1 MTGIIRHTGRA
12 GRGRALWLVVGF
24 WLMSVIVWAAPPAW
38 AQQPAGSAGAQVAA
52 GAAAPT
58 GTNPLTPRDP
68 GAASAMAQQISNEI
82 YSPFCPG
89 KTLEM
94 CPSSGASEVRQH
106 IQQMALDGV
115 ERQEIIETVIAD
127 IGEKYRIVAPPAQDN
142 YMLLGLLVG
151 AFVLFVLVVVV
162 LTRRAR
168 AAGGGE
174 RDLEGAAEELSAEDR
189 LYLEE
194 LRGEYL
200 D

>member
-1 MTGIIRHTGRA
+1 MKGIMQGKGGWA
-12 GRGRALWLVVGF
+12 QVGE
-24 WLMSVIVWAAPPAW
+24 LLRLAMAVWVLGVLLGAAPMAW
-38 AQQPAGSAGAQVAA
+38 AQQPAGAEAS
-52 GAAAPT
+52 GAAAPRAA
-58 GTNPLTPRDP
+58 LTPRDP
-68 GAASAMAQQISNEI
+68 GAASALAQQISNEI

-106 IQQMALDGV
+106 IQQMARDGV
-115 ERQEIIETVIAD
+115 DRQEIIEVVIAD

-142 YMLLGLLVG
+142 YMLLGLLIA
-151 AFVLFVLVVVV
+151 AFVFFLLVVIV

-168 AAGGGE
+168 AAGASE
-174 RDLEGAAEELSAEDR
+174 REAGEGAGEELSAEDR